1 MNLSKQPDWVLR
13 AWEEFEMELLRR
25 RKTWLIS
32 YVGNQV
38 EIKESKRIPR
48 KRGFDCAGSFGEII
62 IISSKLCDSEK
73 TDLLAF
79 LLVDEAEDLQ
89 RMLESAPD

>member
-1 MNLSKQPDWVLR
+1 
-13 AWEEFEMELLRR
+13 MELLRR

-48 KRGFDCAGSFGEII
+48 ERGFDCAGSFGEII
-62 IISSKLCDSEK
+62 VISSELCDREK
-73 TDLLAF
+73 ADLLAF

-89 RMLESAPD
+89 RGIESAPN